1 MKGCRSC
8 KGWQSREEFLDREDP
23 ATNGQKVQMGVC
35 RRYAPH
41 PTVGGET
48 VNGNP
53 AEAQWP
59 SVPSDAWCSEW
70 EPDIL

>member
-8 KGWQSREEFLDREDP
+8 KSWQSREEFLDRDDP

-41 PTVGGET
+41 PTAGGGSAEGKT
-48 VNGNP
+48 VD
-53 AEAQWP
+53 AKWP
-59 SVPSDAWCSEW
+59 SVPSDAWCGEW
-70 EPDIL
+70 EPNIL

>member
-8 KGWQSREEFLDREDP
+8 KAWQSREEFLAREDP

-41 PTVGGET
+41 PATGGET
-48 VNGNP
+48 TDGKP

-59 SVPSDAWCSEW
+59 SVPSDAWCGEW
-70 EPDIL
+70 EPNIH

>member
-8 KGWQSREEFLDREDP
+8 KAWQSREEFLDREDP
-23 ATNGQKVQMGVC
+23 ATNNQKVQMGVC

-41 PTVGGET
+41 PTVGSGAAG
-48 VNGNP
+48 GNA